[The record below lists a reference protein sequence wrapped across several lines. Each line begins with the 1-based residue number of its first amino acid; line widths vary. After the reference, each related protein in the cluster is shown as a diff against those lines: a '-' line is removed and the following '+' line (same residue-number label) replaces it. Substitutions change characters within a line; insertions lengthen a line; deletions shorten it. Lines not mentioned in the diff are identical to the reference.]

1 MLNKLTTYI
10 VAALILIGL
19 STTIYIQNS
28 TIKSINEDYKT
39 ASLNLKAYV
48 DLNSKLV
55 EDSIERNR
63 VFKLTVDQFSQY
75 SDSLLVEMNN
85 YRKKLKAKDKDLQ
98 SLQYIASN
106 TRVDT
111 FIKLKD
117 TVLIKGTKI
126 DTTIQDK
133 WFSVDMKLR
142 YPDTLRISPSF
153 KNEIFVAIHTT
164 RETVEPPKKFFIAR
178 WFQKRQTIVVADVED
193 KNPYTTLGTQRF
205 IQITK

>member
-1 MLNKLTTYI
+1 MLNKLTNYI

-85 YRKKLKAKDKDLQ
+85 YRNKLKVKDKEIQ

-133 WFSVDMKLR
+133 WFSIDVKLR

-193 KNPYTTLGTQRF
+193 KNPYTTLGAQRF

>member
-1 MLNKLTTYI
+1 
-10 VAALILIGL
+10 
-19 STTIYIQNS
+19 
-28 TIKSINEDYKT
+28 
-39 ASLNLKAYV
+39 
-48 DLNSKLV
+48 
-55 EDSIERNR
+55 
-63 VFKLTVDQFSQY
+63 
-75 SDSLLVEMNN
+75 
-85 YRKKLKAKDKDLQ
+85 
-98 SLQYIASN
+98 
-106 TRVDT
+106 VDT

-117 TVLIKGTKI
+117 TILIKGTKI

-133 WFSVDMKLR
+133 WFSIDVKLR

-193 KNPYTTLGTQRF
+193 KNPYTTLGAQRF

>member
-39 ASLNLKAYV
+39 ASLNLKAYI

-85 YRKKLKAKDKDLQ
+85 YRNKLKVKDKEIQ

-133 WFSVDMKLR
+133 WFSMDVKLR

-193 KNPYTTLGTQRF
+193 KNPYTTLGAQRF